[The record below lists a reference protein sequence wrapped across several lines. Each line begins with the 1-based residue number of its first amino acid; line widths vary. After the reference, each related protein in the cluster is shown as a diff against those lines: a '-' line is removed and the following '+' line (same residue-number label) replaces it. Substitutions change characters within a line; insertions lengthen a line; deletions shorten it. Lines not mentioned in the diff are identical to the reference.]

1 MAVGAGRQADM
12 VVCVCVCVCVRVCC
26 YFAHVGRSM
35 KC

>member
-12 VVCVCVCVCVRVCC
+12 VVCVCVCVRVCC